1 MASIEYESS
10 RLESSLRTLRQ
21 QWRDA
26 QSVWDDPVSRGFERD
41 YFAPLDQQTTAM
53 LSELAKLGEVISQAK
68 RAVP

>member
-26 QSVWDDPVSRGFERD
+26 QSVWDDPVSRSFERD

>member
-10 RLESSLRTLRQ
+10 QLDGALRSLRQ

-26 QSVWDDPVSRGFERD
+26 QSVWNDPVSRSFERD

-53 LSELAKLGEVISQAK
+53 LGELAKLAEIISQAK
-68 RAVP
+68 RAVQ